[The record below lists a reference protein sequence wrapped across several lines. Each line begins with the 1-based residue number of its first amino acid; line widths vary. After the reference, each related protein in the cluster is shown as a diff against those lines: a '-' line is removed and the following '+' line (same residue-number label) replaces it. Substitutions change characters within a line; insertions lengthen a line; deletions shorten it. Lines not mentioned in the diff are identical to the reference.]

1 MIERL
6 ENMLAAIFGG
16 IFLALAGLVAV
27 EVAARKL
34 FGLSLQGANELGG
47 YALAVGSTLAFT
59 LALFGRNHIRVDVLH
74 ERLSAR
80 WQGVLNWLSAFLMAS
95 LAILLAM
102 LAWGVVRDTL
112 DYHSTAQTPWATPL
126 IYPQSLWFAGQV
138 VFMLTAVGIA
148 LRASWL
154 VVRGQLA
161 QLNIELHPRS
171 VKEDLDEEL
180 DDLAARQDGGR
191 S

>member
-126 IYPQSLWFAGQV
+126 IYPQGLWFAGQV

-180 DDLAARQDGGR
+180 DDLAARQGGGR